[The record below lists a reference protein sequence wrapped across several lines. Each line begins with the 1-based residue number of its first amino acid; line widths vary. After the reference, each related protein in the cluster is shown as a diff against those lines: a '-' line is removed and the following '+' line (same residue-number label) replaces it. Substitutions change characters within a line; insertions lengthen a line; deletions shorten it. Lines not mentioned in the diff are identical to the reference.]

1 MQKGIMSP
9 EKVMKQAL
17 NLMPGELREEI
28 KNNLDNTKSYT
39 RLFVKISE
47 EIDSMKVKLPQFAAL
62 KNDILR
68 INKQTHSKI
77 TDEIKY
83 SVPEAQSTLSVKDVE
98 RWLETA
104 KKKDQLI
111 YYTGRT
117 LDHPKSVKEEAV
129 FRKVSN
135 LAMEYDNI
143 PFKNKKYQYRGSV
156 KGEWGCN
163 YKDIVT
169 LVQKKVANL
178 QRDTVWD
185 EDKKKYI
192 PGNIISYPIYNYIM
206 IKI

>member
-1 MQKGIMSP
+1 MMSS
-9 EKVMKQAL
+9 KDVMKQAL
-17 NLMPGELREEI
+17 DLMSGKLKEEI
-28 KNNLDNTKSYT
+28 KNNLDNTRSYT
-39 RLFVKISE
+39 RLFVKICG
-47 EIDSMKVKLPQFAAL
+47 EIDSMKVKLPKFTAL
-62 KNDILR
+62 KNDILK
-68 INKQTHSKI
+68 INKQTHSKT

-83 SVPEAQSTLSVKDVE
+83 SMPEAQSTLSVKDIE

-129 FRKVSN
+129 FRKARN
-135 LAMEYDNI
+135 LAMEYDDV
-143 PFKNKKYQYRGSV
+143 PFKNKIYQYRGSIR
-156 KGEWGCN
+156 GEWGCN
-163 YKDIVT
+163 YKDIIT

-185 EDKKKYI
+185 EDKKSYV

>member
-1 MQKGIMSP
+1 M
-9 EKVMKQAL
+9 EKDMVMKQAFE
-17 NLMPGELREEI
+17 LMSGSLKEEI

-39 RLFVKISE
+39 RLFVKICE
-47 EIDSMKVKLPQFAAL
+47 EIDSMKVKLPKFTAL
-62 KNDILR
+62 KNDILK
-68 INKQTHSKI
+68 INKQTHSKT

-83 SVPEAQSTLSVKDVE
+83 SVPEAQSTLSVKDIE

-129 FRKVSN
+129 FRKARN

-163 YKDIVT
+163 YKDIIT
-169 LVQKKVANL
+169 LVQKRVAKE
-178 QRDTVWD
+178 QRDKIWD
-185 EDKKKYI
+185 EDKKSYL

-206 IKI
+206 IKQ